1 MTTKEMEKS
10 IREVWELF
18 KETDQRFKETDQQ
31 IKATDRQIKETDRKV
46 AEAIKAV
53 ADLGGKWGHF
63 VEGLVAPA
71 TERLFKH
78 WGIELDKVFTRV
90 KARKNGGMMEI
101 DVLAINGE
109 YAVLI
114 EVKSTLGMDDVKEHL
129 AQLERFKT
137 FFPEYRDRNILGAVA
152 GIVID
157 EGVDRYA
164 YQQGLFVIAQSGE
177 TVKILNDE
185 KFKPRTW

>member
-10 IREVWELF
+10 IREVWDLF
-18 KETDQRFKETDQQ
+18 
-31 IKATDRQIKETDRKV
+31 KATDRQMKETDRKV
-46 AEAIKAV
+46 AEALKAV
-53 ADLGGKWGHF
+53 ADLGGKWGRF

-71 TERLFKH
+71 AETIFKG

-90 KARKNGGMMEI
+90 KARKNGEMMEI
-101 DVLAINGE
+101 DILAIDGE

-114 EVKSTLGMDDVKEHL
+114 EVKSTLGLDNVKNHL

-137 FFPEYRDRNILGAVA
+137 FFPEYTDRKVLGAVA

-164 YQQGLFVIAQSGE
+164 YQQGLFVITQSGE
-177 TVKILNDE
+177 TVKILNDQH
-185 KFKPRTW
+185 FKPRTW